1 MCNTQLIIIVCSW
14 DYQKQQK
21 CGVYNLESFDS
32 CIKQFIIVLANTK
45 SFHYESSGILV
56 TVGGCAEC
64 TGSGQVELLLHR
76 HSRAGTSVSG
86 GKGELNI

>member
-1 MCNTQLIIIVCSW
+1 MCSTQLIIIVCSW
-14 DYQKQQK
+14 DYQKQWK
-21 CGVYNLESFDS
+21 CGVYNLKSFDS

-76 HSRAGTSVSG
+76 HSGAGASVSG
-86 GKGELNI
+86 GERGLNI